1 MSGGRISIA
10 RRMMNRCASQ
20 LHAVAGAGRNTAT
33 IITTIIAA
41 EERRIM
47 QVYYQRDG
55 QPHAYPVWPDAVAH
69 AAGTGGPRGHYGA
82 RTRVKRARHRHHHDR
97 SGRRVVPAVASWSDP
112 RSAR

>member
-1 MSGGRISIA
+1 MERSTTSSRCSIKKVLMSAGRTSIA

-33 IITTIIAA
+33 IITTIAA

-55 QPHAYPVWPDAVAH
+55 QPYAYPVRPDAVAH
-69 AAGTGGPRGHYGA
+69 AAWTRGPRGHNGA
-82 RTRVKRARHRHHHDR
+82 GA
-97 SGRRVVPAVASWSDP
+97 
-112 RSAR
+112 